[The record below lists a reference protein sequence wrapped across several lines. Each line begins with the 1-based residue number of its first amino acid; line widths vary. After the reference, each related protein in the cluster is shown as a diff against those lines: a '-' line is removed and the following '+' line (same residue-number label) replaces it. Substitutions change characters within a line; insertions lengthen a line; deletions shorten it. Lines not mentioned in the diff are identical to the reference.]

1 MAKKSATTK
10 KAVKKSAKVST
21 PRKKR
26 TPTKRA
32 QAITRASNTATEPPA
47 SSVPQRITNCKVSIV
62 APEQLPNLMAV
73 SDGAAPVPESLWKS
87 DFTWPVGNQ
96 LDTGA
101 CVGWAV
107 GDGLIRWYLVKKGRL
122 TDSEPLSVRYFW
134 MAAKELDEFGE
145 CPTTFL
151 EHEGTSIWAA
161 LQIAQR
167 FGALKESLL
176 PNQGK
181 LFAGSQLQFI
191 MEADRLKVSMVRKL
205 ERDLDVWARWLAK
218 HGPLAVRLN
227 VDANFELAS
236 AGSSHLDTYTS
247 YPDPWNRGHAVLLVG
262 YTTSIDG
269 NPRFILRNSWGEAW
283 GEQGYAYVSRGYAEA
298 AITEAWGIYQ

>member
-1 MAKKSATTK
+1 MAKQVATKRKTAK
-10 KAVKKSAKVST
+10 RKA
-21 PRKKR
+21 PRKSTAPKAA
-26 TPTKRA
+26 RA
-32 QAITRASNTATEPPA
+32 MARASNTATEVTEPPTA
-47 SSVPQRITNCKVSIV
+47 AAEVRITNCKVSIV
-62 APEQLPNLMAV
+62 TSEQLASV
-73 SDGAAPVPESLWKS
+73 VHIVQDSGAPVPESLWKS

-107 GDGLIRWYLVKKGRL
+107 GDGLIRWYLVKKGKL
-122 TDSEPLSVRYFW
+122 TDAEPLSVRYFW

-151 EHEGTSIWAA
+151 EQEGTSIWAA

-167 FGALKESLL
+167 FGALKEHLL

-181 LFAGSQLQFI
+181 LFGGSQLQFI

-218 HGPLAVRLN
+218 HGPLAMRLN
-227 VDANFELAS
+227 VDASFELAS
-236 AGSSHLDTYTS
+236 KTSATLDSYTS
-247 YPDPWNRGHAVLLVG
+247 YPDPWNRGHAALLVG
-262 YTTSIDG
+262 YTSSIDG
-269 NPRFILRNSWGEAW
+269 QPRFVVRNSWSEQW
-283 GEQGYAYVSRGYAEA
+283 GDDGYAYLSRAYAEA